1 MADTVTLV
9 EVGPRDGLQNEPAF
23 LPTETK
29 LELIAR
35 LAACGFRRIEATAF
49 VSPRWV
55 PQMADHETVM
65 RSLPEVP
72 GLRYSALVPNLKGAE
87 SAIAAGTKELA
98 VFTAASE
105 SFCSRNINC
114 TIAGSLTRF
123 EPILA
128 LAEKHDIPVRGY
140 ISCVTDCPYE
150 GPIAPGAVAQVAG
163 ALRDLGCYEIALGE
177 TLGRAT
183 PERVGAM
190 LDAVM
195 AVIPAEGLA
204 GHYHDTHGYA
214 LDSIALSWRRGLRV
228 FDGAV
233 GGLGG
238 CPYAPGASGNV
249 ATEAVVRRF
258 DQLDVDTGI
267 AVVALEETAT
277 WMKEQRA
284 RACVQRR

>member
-55 PQMADHETVM
+55 PQVADHETVM

-87 SAIAAGTKELA
+87 SAIAAGAKELA

-114 TIAGSLTRF
+114 TIAESLTRF

-128 LAEKHDIPVRGY
+128 LAEKHGIPVRGY

-150 GPIAPGAVAQVAG
+150 GPIAPGAVAPVAG

-195 AVIPAEGLA
+195 AVVPAEGLA

-258 DQLDVDTGI
+258 DQFDVDTGI

-284 RACVQRR
+284 RASVQRR